1 MAMKLYVG
9 GLAYAVTSS
18 ELEELFA
25 AFGAVTSA
33 EVIMDR
39 ATNRSKGFGFVEM
52 ANDAEAQ
59 VAITELNGKDF
70 MGRSITVN
78 EARPMEK
85 REPRSGGGGY
95 SGGGYSGGGG
105 GRSGGRNGGGRQD
118 SGRRY

>member
-9 GLAYAVTSS
+9 GLAYAVTSD
-18 ELEELFA
+18 ELNELFA
-25 AFGAVTSA
+25 SFGTVASA
-33 EVIMDR
+33 EVIIDR

-52 ANDAEAQ
+52 SDDTQAQ
-59 VAITELNGKDF
+59 TAIAELNGKDF

-85 REPRSGGGGY
+85 REPRTGGGGYGGGGGY
-95 SGGGYSGGGG
+95 SGG
-105 GRSGGRNGGGRQD
+105 RSGGRNDRRQD

>member
-9 GLAYAVTSS
+9 GLAYAVTSD
-18 ELEELFA
+18 ELNELFA
-25 AFGAVTSA
+25 SFGTVASA
-33 EVIMDR
+33 EVIIDR

-52 ANDAEAQ
+52 TNDAEAQ
-59 VAITELNGKDF
+59 TAITELNGKDF

-85 REPRSGGGGY
+85 RESRPYNGGGY
-95 SGGGYSGGGG
+95 SGGGGGG
-105 GRSGGRNGGGRQD
+105 GRSGGRNDRRQD